1 MEEIIKIIN
10 NDNIKI
16 KINGRICHHRIVVL
30 YALSKFFNCK
40 KYLEIGVHNGS
51 SMSYVLQS
59 KINKCIG
66 IDPFEDLITNDKSM
80 IHYQKNDN
88 ITLNKTNINIT
99 NNNINNSEI
108 VLIKNYSNL
117 VNINEIDNDIDLL
130 FIDGDHSYN
139 SVKQDYYKFKN
150 NVKINGIIV
159 FDDLHQNGPKK
170 VFNEILKNDN
180 DIKLFGIYEN
190 TEGILIKIK

>member
-1 MEEIIKIIN
+1 MI
-10 NDNIKI
+10 
-16 KINGRICHHRIVVL
+16 
-30 YALSKFFNCK
+30 
-40 KYLEIGVHNGS
+40 
-51 SMSYVLQS
+51 
-59 KINKCIG
+59 
-66 IDPFEDLITNDKSM
+66 M
-80 IHYQKNDN
+80 IHYQKNDK
-88 ITLNKTNINIT
+88 ITLNKTNININ

-139 SVKQDYYKFKN
+139 SVKKDYYKFKN
-150 NVKINGIIV
+150 SVKKNGIIV
-159 FDDLHQNGPKK
+159 FDDLHQDGPKK
-170 VFNEILKNDN
+170 VFNEILKNDK